1 MKTSACV
8 LKDLLR
14 FQKNEITESVVYS
27 RLASIEKNPD
37 NKRVLALISKRKVC
51 IIRF

>member
-1 MKTSACV
+1 METSACV

-27 RLASIEKNPD
+27 RLADIL
-37 NKRVLALISKRKVC
+37 RVWF
-51 IIRF
+51 IRV